1 MADTNLVDVQD
12 LSVHYSVRYRGR
24 RRALKAVDG
33 VSLHVAPG
41 ECLGIVGES
50 GCGKS
55 TLSLAIAGLV
65 APTAGHIALAGESH
79 DTLRQRNKG
88 ALANHVQMVFQDPY
102 ASLNPR
108 HSIRRA
114 LEEPL
119 KINGVSDKA
128 ERDAKV
134 AKILRAVGLTEE
146 QAALYPHQF
155 SGGQR
160 QRICIARA
168 LIMEPELVIGDEP
181 VSALDVSVRAQ
192 IINLLLKLKS
202 EFSLSYIIVS
212 HDLTVI
218 EHLCDR
224 VAVMYLGK
232 IVESGSWDEV
242 FDAPMHP
249 YTRALLAAI
258 PDPFA
263 GKTETQ
269 ALEGDVPNPLSPPS
283 GCHFRTR
290 CPVASSRCAEEEP
303 LLRSRSDRGEHRV
316 ACHFPIELSSTDSI
330 RGTP

>member
-1 MADTNLVDVQD
+1 MADVNVVDVHD
-12 LSVHYSVRYRGR
+12 LSVHFSVRHRGR

-33 VSLHVAPG
+33 VSLHVAQG

-55 TLSLAIAGLV
+55 TLSLAIVGLV
-65 APTAGHIALAGESH
+65 KPTSGSISLAGETH
-79 DTLRQRNKG
+79 ETLQQDQER
-88 ALANHVQMVFQDPY
+88 ALASHVQMVFQDPY

-119 KINGVSDKA
+119 KINGDSDKA
-128 ERDAKV
+128 SRAAKV

-146 QAALYPHQF
+146 QAELYPHQF

-168 LIMEPELVIGDEP
+168 LIMEPQLVIGDEP

-192 IINLLLKLKS
+192 IINLLLELKE

-218 EHLCDR
+218 EHMCDR

-232 IVESGSWDEV
+232 IVESGSWSDV
-242 FDAPMHP
+242 FSRPAHP
-249 YTRALLAAI
+249 YTQALLDAI

-263 GKTETQ
+263 GNLETK
-269 ALEGDVPNPLSPPS
+269 ALEGEVPSPLSPPS
-283 GCHFRTR
+283 GCGFRTR
-290 CPVASSRCAEEEP
+290 CPRAMDRCGQEEP
-303 LLRSRSDRGEHRV
+303 LLRSQGSDHEV
-316 ACHFPIELSSTDSI
+316 ACHFPT
-330 RGTP
+330 

>member
-1 MADTNLVDVQD
+1 MADPNVLDVND
-12 LSVHYSVRYRGR
+12 LSVHYSVRHRGR

-65 APTAGHIALAGESH
+65 EPTSGQISLAGQRQDSLGQGQRRALAS
-79 DTLRQRNKG
+79 R
-88 ALANHVQMVFQDPY
+88 VQMVFQDPY

-108 HSIRRA
+108 HTIRRA

-119 KINGVSDKA
+119 KINGVSDKGSREA
-128 ERDAKV
+128 RV

-146 QAALYPHQF
+146 QAALFPHQF

-168 LIMEPELVIGDEP
+168 LIMEPQLVIGDEP

-192 IINLLLKLKS
+192 IINLLLALKD

-218 EHLCDR
+218 EHVCDR

-232 IVESGSWDEV
+232 IVESGSWADV
-242 FDAPMHP
+242 FGQPAHP
-249 YTRALLAAI
+249 YTQALLDAV

-263 GKTETQ
+263 GKAETQ
-269 ALEGDVPNPLSPPS
+269 ALEGDVPSPLSPPS
-283 GCHFRTR
+283 GCGFRTR
-290 CPVASSRCAEEEP
+290 CPRAKVRCEQEAP
-303 LLRSRSDRGEHRV
+303 RLRPQDGEHEV
-316 ACHFPIELSSTDSI
+316 ACHYPN
-330 RGTP
+330 

>member
-1 MADTNLVDVQD
+1 MADANLVDVQD

-65 APTAGHIALAGESH
+65 APTAGHITLAGESH
-79 DTLRQRNKG
+79 ETLRQSRKG
-88 ALANHVQMVFQDPY
+88 ALASHVQMVFQDPY

-128 ERDAKV
+128 ARDAKV

-146 QAALYPHQF
+146 QAALFPHQF

-168 LIMEPELVIGDEP
+168 LIMEPQLVIGDEP

-192 IINLLLKLKS
+192 IINLLLRLKQ

-224 VAVMYLGK
+224 G
-232 IVESGSWDEV
+232 
-242 FDAPMHP
+242 
-249 YTRALLAAI
+249 RR
-258 PDPFA
+258 
-263 GKTETQ
+263 
-269 ALEGDVPNPLSPPS
+269 DVPGQDRRVRQLGRRVRRADASVHPRPARCCARPVFRRIGDARS
-283 GCHFRTR
+283 GR
-290 CPVASSRCAEEEP
+290 
-303 LLRSRSDRGEHRV
+303 
-316 ACHFPIELSSTDSI
+316 
-330 RGTP
+330 

>member
-1 MADTNLVDVQD
+1 MTDAKLVDVQD
-12 LSVHYSVRYRGR
+12 LSVHFSVRYRGR

-33 VSLHVAPG
+33 LSLHVAPG

-65 APTAGHIALAGESH
+65 APTAGDITLAGETH
-79 DTLRQRNKG
+79 ETLRQNNKS
-88 ALANHVQMVFQDPY
+88 ALASRVQMVFQDPF

-119 KINGVSDKA
+119 RINGVSDKA

-134 AKILRAVGLTEE
+134 LKILRAVGLTEE
-146 QAALYPHQF
+146 QAALFPHQF

-168 LIMEPELVIGDEP
+168 LIMEPQLVIGDEP

-192 IINLLLKLKS
+192 IINLLLKLKD

-232 IVESGSWDEV
+232 IVESGTWDEV
-242 FDAPMHP
+242 FDKPMHP
-249 YTRALLAAI
+249 YTRALLDAI
-258 PDPFA
+258 PDPFS
-263 GKTETQ
+263 GNSESQ

-283 GCHFRTR
+283 GCYYRTR
-290 CPVASSRCAEEEP
+290 CPVAGSRCTEEQP
-303 LLRSRSDRGEHRV
+303 LLRSNSTTGEHKV
-316 ACHFPIELSSTDSI
+316 ACHFPVENSSTDSN

>member
-1 MADTNLVDVQD
+1 MADTHLVDVQD

-55 TLSLAIAGLV
+55 TLSLAMAGLV
-65 APTAGHIALAGESH
+65 APTTGRISLAGESH
-79 DTLRQRNKG
+79 ETLRQRHKG
-88 ALANHVQMVFQDPY
+88 ALASHVQMVFQDPY

-128 ERDAKV
+128 ARDAKV

-146 QAALYPHQF
+146 QAGLFPHQF

-168 LIMEPELVIGDEP
+168 LIMEPQLVIGDEP

-192 IINLLLKLKS
+192 IINLLLKLKH

-232 IVESGSWDEV
+232 IVESGTWDEV
-242 FDAPMHP
+242 LDAPMHP
-249 YTRALLAAI
+249 YTRALLDAV
-258 PDPFA
+258 PDPFS
-263 GKTETQ
+263 GNSETQ

-290 CPVASSRCAEEEP
+290 CPIASSQCTEEEP
-303 LLRSRSDRGEHRV
+303 LLRSHSEQSEHSV
-316 ACHFPIELSSTDSI
+316 ACHFPIENSSTDSN
-330 RGTP
+330 RGTS